1 VTGVLYRLAHFS
13 VRHRLVVLIAWLLA
27 VIALVVVS
35 HRLGENTN
43 DNLSLPGTDS
53 QRATDALASSFPDQA
68 NGSSPIVV
76 HASGGKLTAA
86 KNAEAIEKSA
96 KQLAKEPNVASVVS
110 PLSPQGAGALSKDQQ
125 TGYFSVTLGVSPGEL
140 SVSEAEEI
148 IEGADP
154 AKAAGLDVQTGGQLG
169 QKVSKPATESSELI
183 GIIAAM
189 VILTLTFGTVVSML
203 LPILNAIV
211 GLLGTLAIIRI
222 LGHAATVPSV
232 APTLA
237 TMIGLGVG
245 IDYALFIVTRHFRG
259 IKDGLSIEESI
270 ARAAATSGGAVFFAG
285 GTVTIALV
293 SLAVAG
299 IPLISTLGFMAAIAV
314 VVAVL
319 AALTLLPATLAI
331 AGPHINSLRVRHP
344 PSEEQVHKGLWAK
357 WANEIAR
364 YPWIAGLA
372 ALAILIPLT
381 IPLLSLNLGQQDT
394 AALSSSTTARKAYD
408 LLANNFG
415 PGVNGPLLVAVSLGS
430 PAKAP
435 ASTPSSPSSAAKG
448 SSSKGKSAAG
458 GASSSGGGSGGAG
471 SGGSGSGKSG
481 SGQSKPPAADPRTA
495 DPRLAA
501 LQKDVSTTPGVV
513 AVTPM
518 QIDKAGTTAYFNAIS
533 AKGPAEEAT
542 TELVE
547 KLRSS
552 VIPGADKGTDMKAD
566 VGGSTAGYIDLASRI
581 SEKLPLQILV
591 VIALS
596 FVLLILAFRTA
607 VIPAQAAVM
616 NLLSIGA
623 SYGVLTA
630 IFQYG
635 WLADVIGLNGPVPIV
650 SYVPLF
656 MFAVLF
662 GLSMDYEVFLVSQ
675 IEEHVHAGEDN
686 RSSVV
691 SGLVTSARVIT
702 AAAAIMVFVFGSFV
716 LNGDPTIKQF
726 GIGLAV
732 AVVLDATVVRCL
744 LVPALMLLMG
754 RFNWWMPKWLQR
766 AVPHVSIEGAE
777 FFKARD
783 AALAA
788 PAVSPAGA
796 GASPDS

>member
-1 VTGVLYRLAHFS
+1 VTGVLYGLAQFCI
-13 VRHRLVVLIAWLLA
+13 RRRFVVLAVWLVA
-27 VIALVVVS
+27 TIALVAVS
-35 HRLGENTN
+35 HRLGDNTN

-53 QRATDALASSFPDQA
+53 QAATDALAKSFPDQA
-68 NGSSPIVV
+68 NGSSPIVI
-76 HASGGKLTAA
+76 HANSGKLTDA
-86 KNAEAIEKSA
+86 KNAEAVNKSA
-96 KQLAKEPNVASVVS
+96 AAVAKEPNVASVTN
-110 PLSPQGAGALSKDQQ
+110 PLTPQDAAALSKDET
-125 TGYFSVTLGVSPGEL
+125 TGYLSVTLSASPGSL
-140 SVSEAEEI
+140 SVEDVEKI
-148 IEGADP
+148 IDGANA
-154 AKAAGLDVQTGGQLG
+154 AKAAGLEVQTGGQLG

-189 VILTLTFGTVVSML
+189 IILTLTFGTVVSML
-203 LPILNAIV
+203 LPILNAIFA
-211 GLLGTLAIIRI
+211 LLATLSIIRV
-222 LGHAATVPSV
+222 LGHVATVPTV

-245 IDYALFIVTRHFRG
+245 IDYALFIVTRHLRG
-259 IKDGLSIEESI
+259 MREGLSIDESI

-299 IPLISTLGFMAAIAV
+299 IPLITTMGLMAAIAV

-319 AALTLLPATLAI
+319 AALTLLPAVLAI
-331 AGPHINSLRVRHP
+331 TGPRINSLRVRHP
-344 PSEEQVHKGLWAK
+344 PSDEQAHQGLWAK

-364 YPWIAGLA
+364 YPLVAGLA
-372 ALAILIPLT
+372 ALAVLIPLT

-394 AALSSSTTARKAYD
+394 AALSESTTARKAYD
-408 LLANNFG
+408 LLAKSFG
-415 PGVNGPLLVAVSLGS
+415 SGINGPLIVSVTLGS

-435 ASTPSSPSSAAKG
+435 ASSSSG
-448 SSSKGKSAAG
+448 SSGKSA
-458 GASSSGGGSGGAG
+458 
-471 SGGSGSGKSG
+471 
-481 SGQSKPPAADPRTA
+481 QSQSQTDPRTA
-495 DPRLAA
+495 DPRLQT
-501 LQKDVSTTPGVV
+501 LQKDISQTPGVA
-513 AVTPM
+513 AVTPV
-518 QIDKAGTTAYFNAIS
+518 QIDKAGTTAFFNAVS
-533 AKGPAEEAT
+533 TSGPAEET
-542 TELVE
+542 TTDLVKE
-547 KLRSS
+547 LRSS
-552 VIPGADKGTDMKAD
+552 VIPDAAKGTDMQAD

-581 SEKLPLQILV
+581 SDKLPLQILV

-635 WLADVIGLNGPVPIV
+635 WLAEVIGLKGAVPIV

-702 AAAAIMVFVFGSFV
+702 AAALIMVFVFGSFV

-754 RFNWWMPKWLQR
+754 RVNWWMPQWLER
-766 AVPHVSIEGAE
+766 IVPHVSIEGAE
-777 FFKARD
+777 FFAARD
-783 AALAA
+783 RAAG
-788 PAVSPAGA
+788 S
-796 GASPDS
+796 

>member
-1 VTGVLYRLAHFS
+1 MTGMLYALAQFC
-13 VRHRLVVLIAWLLA
+13 VRRKFVVLAVWLVA
-27 VIALVVVS
+27 TIALVAAS
-35 HRLGENTN
+35 HSLGDNTN

-53 QRATDALASSFPDQA
+53 QAATDALAKSFPDQA
-68 NGSSPIVV
+68 NGSSPIVL
-76 HASGGKLTAA
+76 HAKSGKLTDA
-86 KNAEAIEKSA
+86 KNAEAVA
-96 KQLAKEPNVASVVS
+96 AAAAGVAKEPHVASVVS
-110 PLSPQGAGALSKDQQ
+110 PLTPQGATALSKDKT
-125 TGYFSVTLGVSPGEL
+125 TGYLSVTLGTSPGSL
-140 SVSEAEEI
+140 SEEETQKI
-148 IEGADP
+148 IDGANP
-154 AKAAGLDVQTGGQLG
+154 AKAAGLEVETGGQLG

-189 VILTLTFGTVVSML
+189 AILTLTFGTVVSML
-203 LPILNAIV
+203 LPILNAIL
-211 GLLGTLAIIRI
+211 GLLATLAIIRM
-222 LGHAATVPSV
+222 LGHVATVPTV

-259 IKDGLSIEESI
+259 IKDGLSIDESI

-299 IPLISTLGFMAAIAV
+299 IPLITTLGLMAAIAV
-314 VVAVL
+314 VIAVL

-331 AGPHINSLRVRHP
+331 TGPRIDSLRVRHP
-344 PSEEQVHKGLWAK
+344 PTDEQAHEGLWAK
-357 WANEIAR
+357 WAHEIAR
-364 YPWIAGLA
+364 YPWIAGIA

-394 AALSSSTTARKAYD
+394 AALSTSTTARKAYD
-408 LLANNFG
+408 LLAKNFG
-415 PGVNGPLLVAVSLGS
+415 AGINGPLLVAVSLGS

-435 ASTPSSPSSAAKG
+435 AKSPSSSSSSSSAKG
-448 SSSKGKSAAG
+448 QGTSSSSAKGQ
-458 GASSSGGGSGGAG
+458 SSSSA
-471 SGGSGSGKSG
+471 KA
-481 SGQSKPPAADPRTA
+481 QSDPRA
-495 DPRLAA
+495 GDPRLAT
-501 LQKDVSTTPGVV
+501 LQKDISATSDVV
-513 AVTPM
+513 AVTPA
-518 QIDKAGTTAYFNAIS
+518 QIDKAGTTAYFNAI
-533 AKGPAEEAT
+533 AAEGPAEEST
-542 TELVE
+542 TDLVE

-552 VIPGADKGTDMKAD
+552 VIPGAEKGTDMKAD

-591 VIALS
+591 VILLS

-607 VIPAQAAVM
+607 IIPAQAAVM

-635 WLADVIGLNGPVPIV
+635 WLAKAIGLSGSVPIV

-686 RSSVV
+686 KSSVV

-702 AAAAIMVFVFGSFV
+702 AAALIMVFVFGSFV

-754 RFNWWMPKWLQR
+754 KVNWWMPKWLQR
-766 AVPHVSIEGAE
+766 IVPHVSIEGAE
-777 FFKARD
+777 FFAARD
-783 AALAA
+783 AE
-788 PAVSPAGA
+788 VR
-796 GASPDS
+796 

>member
-1 VTGVLYRLAHFS
+1 MTGVLYGLARFC
-13 VRHRLVVLIAWLLA
+13 VRRRFVVLGVWLVA
-27 VIALVVVS
+27 AIALIVVS

-53 QRATDALASSFPDQA
+53 QRATDTLAKSFPDQA
-68 NGSSPIVV
+68 NGTSPIVL
-76 HASGGKLTAA
+76 HAHSGKLTEAKYSGAVDQAA
-86 KNAEAIEKSA
+86 ADVA
-96 KQLAKEPNVASVVS
+96 KAPHVASVLN
-110 PLSPQGAGALSKDQQ
+110 PLTPQGASALSKDQK
-125 TGYFSVTLGVSPGEL
+125 TGYLSVTLAVSPGEL
-140 SVSEAEEI
+140 STDEAQTI
-148 IEGADP
+148 IDAADP
-154 AKAAGLDVQTGGQLG
+154 AKAAGLQVETGGQLG

-189 VILTLTFGTVVSML
+189 VILTLAFGTIVSML
-203 LPILNAIV
+203 LPIVSAILA
-211 GLLGTLAIIRI
+211 LLTSLAIIRI
-222 LGHAATVPSV
+222 LGHVTTVPSV

-259 IKDGLSIEESI
+259 MNDGLQIDESI

-299 IPLISTLGFMAAIAV
+299 IPLVTTMGLMAGVAVVIAV
-314 VVAVL
+314 L
-319 AALTLLPATLAI
+319 GALTLLPAALAI
-331 AGPHINSLRVRHP
+331 VGLRINSLRVRP
-344 PSEEQVHKGLWAK
+344 PHRDLRPETDTKEGLWSR
-357 WANEIAR
+357 WANAIAR
-364 YPWIAGLA
+364 HPIVAGLA
-372 ALAILIPLT
+372 ALAILLPLS
-381 IPLLSLNLGQQDT
+381 IPLLSLTLGQQDT
-394 AALSSSTTARKAYD
+394 AALSTSTTARRAYD
-408 LLANNFG
+408 LISESFG

-435 ASTPSSPSSAAKG
+435 ASSGSQQASSG
-448 SSSKGKSAAG
+448 SSGSSGSSHAG
-458 GASSSGGGSGGAG
+458 GSSGSSGGS
-471 SGGSGSGKSG
+471 SGSSG
-481 SGQSKPPAADPRTA
+481 SAGAAQGDPRGG
-495 DPRLAA
+495 DPRLQT
-501 LQKDVSTTPGVV
+501 LQKDVASTHGVATITPI
-513 AVTPM
+513 
-518 QIDKAGTTAYFNAIS
+518 QIDQAGTTAYFNAI
-533 AKGPAEEAT
+533 ATTGPAEKAT
-542 TELVE
+542 EELVQR
-547 KLRSS
+547 LRADT
-552 VIPGADKGTDMKAD
+552 IPSAEHGTDMQAD
-566 VGGSTAGYIDLASRI
+566 VGGSTAGYVDLATRI

-596 FVLLILAFRTA
+596 FILLILAFRTV

-630 IFQYG
+630 VFQYG
-635 WLADVIGLNGPVPIV
+635 WGSKLIGLEGPVPVV

-686 RSSVV
+686 RASVV

-726 GIGLAV
+726 GVGLAV
-732 AVVLDATVVRCL
+732 AVILDATVVRCL
-744 LVPALMLLMG
+744 LVPATMLLMG
-754 RFNWWMPKWLQR
+754 KVNWWMPGWLDR
-766 AVPHVSIEGAE
+766 AVPHMSIEGAE
-777 FFKARD
+777 FFLARD
-783 AALAA
+783 YEAIEDEPAMADAAG
-788 PAVSPAGA
+788 PRP
-796 GASPDS
+796 